1 MDHDPA
7 VSSPSPAPSGTFTS
21 FPRLPWE
28 LQQQIWLASIQ
39 DLRGRVVHITDN
51 LPIRT
56 FAENLRP
63 AVVCTVSS
71 TGCPPPP
78 QLAACRHSRDLA
90 LKYYGPLLLGNV
102 AAAAAA
108 PEFVAW
114 GQRGMRVDLEKDMLM
129 LSLSGILNF
138 HDQLDLAQIRHLAFD
153 VDAHEDRF
161 FYRSDQWHVIANM
174 PLPKLE
180 TLTYV
185 LGNTDRF
192 CALTGAY
199 LQRPLVTVDSN
210 LVDWMDFVRQKT
222 MSCRGQHDACDM
234 TELEENFVV
243 ALEMRNSF
251 RRFVETHEAGSL
263 WRNLTFRVVLAA
275 VESPAGEEG
284 GRLYARRLAHP
295 APVFGP
301 DRQSG
306 PQAGTKHTYV
316 VRKICG
322 EDGEVLGRYEG
333 VQRLFE
339 DSFSDLRGM
348 ADGDGDGDGNGDEGQ
363 PIDSYSG
370 GRGPTVGFCPGMR
383 NEWALEEGQ
392 KKAESRRTLAAEPR
406 AGEQV

>member
-1 MDHDPA
+1 MDNDPA
-7 VSSPSPAPSGTFTS
+7 VSSSPAPSGTFTN

-39 DLRGRVVHITDN
+39 DLRGRIVHITDN

-63 AVVCTVSS
+63 AVVCAVSS

-78 QLAACRHSRDLA
+78 QLAACRDSRDLA
-90 LKYYGPLLLGNV
+90 LKYYRPLLLGKLDPDANAN
-102 AAAAAA
+102 AAAAAQD
-108 PEFVAW
+108 FVAW

-138 HDQLDLAQIRHLAFD
+138 HDQLACHRQHAAAEAGNLDLRAGQHGPLL
-153 VDAHEDRF
+153 
-161 FYRSDQWHVIANM
+161 RSDRRVSTAAA
-174 PLPKLE
+174 
-180 TLTYV
+180 
-185 LGNTDRF
+185 GDGRF
-192 CALTGAY
+192 EPGRLDGLCAAE
-199 LQRPLVTVDSN
+199 DH
-210 LVDWMDFVRQKT
+210 
-222 MSCRGQHDACDM
+222 GQHDACDM

-251 RRFVETHEAGSL
+251 RRFVETHDAGPL

-275 VESPAGEEG
+275 VESPAGEDG
-284 GRLYARRLAHP
+284 GCLYARRLAHP

-301 DRQSG
+301 DHQPG

-316 VRKICG
+316 MRKICG
-322 EDGEVLGRYEG
+322 GDGEILGRYEG

-339 DSFSDLRGM
+339 DGFLHLRGM
-348 ADGDGDGDGNGDEGQ
+348 ADDDCDGDGDDGQ

-370 GRGPTVGFCPGMR
+370 GRGPTVGFCPGMK
-383 NEWALEEGQ
+383 NEWALEEDQ